1 MDIIKQ
7 SLLKSWNI
15 TTNGVF
21 NRTQRFYT
29 IYINRTKLQE
39 FLVNLLKI
47 SLLWRRKTFENKRY
61 ALLCLLG
68 GLVGGIIGYI
78 IGAIN
83 WEKLFNYAQ
92 FANFKVVLYTTIVAS
107 LINVILTVYLFIVQN
122 ASLHYKAKIDANI
135 SDDLADTYENK
146 SYTKSLK
153 VRFIYTM
160 QLIVAFI
167 AILILVIGN
176 ASENHIA
183 LIIIPFIITIVS
195 SIMIGI
201 FYRKF
206 DARHPKLGE
215 KHYTEKAFNIMDEG
229 ERYITLVS
237 LYKVHQLNIV
247 LLL

>member
-1 MDIIKQ
+1 MFIRRI
-7 SLLKSWNI
+7 SWRHHRI
-15 TTNGVF
+15 HH
-21 NRTQRFYT
+21 R
-29 IYINRTKLQE
+29 
-39 FLVNLLKI
+39 
-47 SLLWRRKTFENKRY
+47 
-61 ALLCLLG
+61 
-68 GLVGGIIGYI
+68 
-78 IGAIN
+78 AIN

-107 LINVILTVYLFIVQN
+107 LINIILTVYLFIVQN

-146 SYTKSLK
+146 SYIKSLK

-167 AILILVIGN
+167 AILIPVIGN

-183 LIIIPFIITIVS
+183 LIMIPFIITIIS

-206 DARHPKLGE
+206 DAR
-215 KHYTEKAFNIMDEG
+215 Y
-229 ERYITLVS
+229 
-237 LYKVHQLNIV
+237 LN
-247 LLL
+247 

>member
-1 MDIIKQ
+1 M
-7 SLLKSWNI
+7 
-15 TTNGVF
+15 
-21 NRTQRFYT
+21 
-29 IYINRTKLQE
+29 
-39 FLVNLLKI
+39 KI
-47 SLLWRRKTFENKRY
+47 KRY

-107 LINVILTVYLFIVQN
+107 LINIILTVYLFIVQN
-122 ASLHYKAKIDANI
+122 ASLHY
-135 SDDLADTYENK
+135 DLADTYENK
-146 SYTKSLK
+146 SYIKSLK

-167 AILILVIGN
+167 AILIPVIGN

-183 LIIIPFIITIVS
+183 LIMIPFIITIIS

-206 DARHPKLGE
+206 DARYPKLGE
-215 KHYTEKAFNIMDEG
+215 KRYTEKAFNIMDEG

-237 LYKVHQLNIV
+237 SYKVHQQNIV
-247 LLL
+247 LLFIGIMTLGIFSITTGMNQSLGIILFIILFIYNSLGYLLKVSNFYKSEQKS

>member
-1 MDIIKQ
+1 MDITKQ

-29 IYINRTKLQE
+29 IYINRNKIARI
-39 FLVNLLKI
+39 FGNLLKI
-47 SLLWRRKTFENKRY
+47 SLLWRRKTFENKKY

-107 LINVILTVYLFIVQN
+107 LINIILTVYLFIVQN

-146 SYTKSLK
+146 SYIKSLK

-167 AILILVIGN
+167 AILIPVIGN

-183 LIIIPFIITIVS
+183 LIMIPF
-195 SIMIGI
+195 
-201 FYRKF
+201 
-206 DARHPKLGE
+206 
-215 KHYTEKAFNIMDEG
+215 HYYNHFIHNDWDI
-229 ERYITLVS
+229 L
-237 LYKVHQLNIV
+237 
-247 LLL
+247 

>member
-1 MDIIKQ
+1 M
-7 SLLKSWNI
+7 
-15 TTNGVF
+15 
-21 NRTQRFYT
+21 
-29 IYINRTKLQE
+29 
-39 FLVNLLKI
+39 KI
-47 SLLWRRKTFENKRY
+47 KRY

-107 LINVILTVYLFIVQN
+107 LVNVILTVYLFIVQN

-146 SYTKSLK
+146 SFTKSLK

-167 AILILVIGN
+167 AILIPVIGN

-183 LIIIPFIITIVS
+183 LIMIPFIITIIS

-237 LYKVHQLNIV
+237 FYKVHQQNIV
-247 LLL
+247 LLFIGIMILGIFSITTGMNQSLGLILFIILFIYNSLGYLLKVSNFYKSEQKS